1 MKIVSRQFM
10 WIGLLCY
17 NMSIA
22 YGTVRPADDHTK
34 ISSQGNVHEVHVHIA
49 NPMEK
54 VITVANNQLQLLI
67 SHNKYKRFDVLA
79 GTKLVLNNDVGSNPN
94 LKRAATLIIN
104 EVVEVNSGEKSIL
117 AGEISIKGTPAEV
130 VITNPWGIL
139 CDGCVIN
146 NIPKLTLATA
156 GVDVDA
162 AGVPSRYKIAQ
173 GLVEIVGAGLKV
185 KEGQQLQELK
195 ILSRAFALNAESPI
209 NAAIVNILLG
219 PRILNFDGSMSKY
232 STITPPGKDKS
243 GKYAMFIAATNGITA
258 GRILIVASEK
268 NRGIYNEGYL
278 LAKKIEINYE
288 DFMESTEN
296 GKITASEEG
305 LFITS
310 RLTERMEGSSQNAFL
325 PSENDNKG
333 QTHSGNNQRKN
344 ESVFI
349 NNGNIK
355 ANSVY
360 FTMDHLQLNAAS
372 TIKAGQ
378 VMWNVNKLT
387 LAEDALLDVN
397 KQVAIYTH
405 NLDIKGNITAAN
417 IHIETVELMD
427 KEQKTNNLHVHF
439 PFPPMRIKEG
449 GPITRPEP
457 LI

>member
-1 MKIVSRQFM
+1 MKIVSRQFI

-17 NMSIA
+17 NISIA
-22 YGTVRPADDHTK
+22 YGSVRPADDRTK
-34 ISSQGNVHEVHVHIA
+34 VHSQGEIQEVHIA

-54 VITVANNQLQLLI
+54 VITVANNHLQLLI

-79 GTKLVLNNDVGSNPN
+79 GTKLILNNDVGSNPN

-104 EVVEVNSGEKSIL
+104 EVVDVNSGAKSIL

-139 CDGCVIN
+139 CDGCGVN

-156 GVDVDA
+156 GVDVDSTGA
-162 AGVPSRYKIAQ
+162 PSRYKVAQ
-173 GLVEIVGAGLKV
+173 GLVEIVGAGLKGQ
-185 KEGQQLQELK
+185 EGQQLQELK
-195 ILSRAFALNAESPI
+195 ILSRAFALNADSPV
-209 NAAIVNILLG
+209 NADIVYILLG
-219 PRILNFDGSMSKY
+219 PRILNFDGSMNKY
-232 STITPPGKDKS
+232 SPITPPGKDKS
-243 GKYAMFIAATNGITA
+243 GKYAMFIAATSGITA
-258 GRILIVASEK
+258 GRIVIAASEK
-268 NRGIYNEGYL
+268 RRGISNEGYL
-278 LAKKIEINYE
+278 TAKKIEIDYE
-288 DFMESTEN
+288 DFMELTEN

-310 RLTERMEGSSQNAFL
+310 HLT
-325 PSENDNKG
+325 SENHKVG
-333 QTHSGNNQRKN
+333 QTHSGTNQRKN

-349 NNGNIK
+349 NNGNII

-360 FTMDHLQLNAAS
+360 FTMDNLQLNAG

-378 VMWNVNKLT
+378 LTGNVNKLT

-397 KQVAIYTH
+397 QQIDIYTH

-427 KEQKTNNLHVHF
+427 KDQKANNLHVHF
-439 PFPPMRIKEG
+439 PYPRMFIKEG